1 MGCCASKNDDFYNEK
16 EDYDDEP
23 YSKEESA
30 TIVDP
35 EDYLHDDLKGVP
47 SLLNHP
53 HFLLLYVPSKEEE
66 KTKMRLVK
74 PSTDPIHRRRIMKR
88 VFTESGGDDNDVPL
102 PHYALSHLW
111 KTSKH
116 GDQWE
121 DIGLYVDDEYGSPVE
136 PVSMR
141 PEKRDTILALL
152 RDHPGSYWWIDVLC
166 ARTDTP
172 LDIMGDI
179 YAQCSRC
186 YAMIDCDDKTIPEI
200 RDYMDRIPDQESYW
214 SKRLK
219 RLKVDDPQYEYTFQ
233 QYKQAVDVL
242 DTFMER
248 DWWKRVWTW
257 QEMVLPRE
265 VIFLAETANQ
275 VSGTHMLDM
284 RLLARLEKN
293 LQTESFRIPGKPL
306 KRTGS
311 ARLLEMKRS
320 REAGEAFRDER
331 ISLWTL
337 NHLFKAFERSSR
349 RCMDPVDYVY
359 GVLGVLGFKIPRMAD
374 PQQVWHCFFTELD
387 NFLTDV
393 KRRSMIDQRDEMFA
407 AIGVNQDMKN
417 FDLQAATCMS
427 DVYTGLL
434 DIDMFT
440 VMF

>member
-1 MGCCASKNDDFYNEK
+1 MQSPCLFETSLTYNVISKKQDHETY
-16 EDYDDEP
+16 
-23 YSKEESA
+23 KEESA
-30 TIVDP
+30 TIVAP
-35 EDYLHDDLKGVP
+35 EDYEDDLKGVP
-47 SLLNHP
+47 TLLDDP
-53 HFLLLYVPSKEEE
+53 HFLLLYVPSKDE
-66 KTKMRLVK
+66 KNTKMKLVK
-74 PSTDPIHRRRIMKR
+74 PATDLYHRQRIMQR
-88 VFTESGGDDNDVPL
+88 VIPDDKTTAL

-111 KTSKH
+111 KTSKFGH
-116 GDQWE
+116 QWD
-121 DIGLYVDDEYGSPVE
+121 DIGHYVDDEDGNPVE

-152 RDHPGSYWWIDVLC
+152 ESHPDSYWWIDVLC

-179 YAQCSRC
+179 YACCSRC
-186 YAMIDCDDKTIPEI
+186 YAMIDCDASTIPQI
-200 RDYMDRIPDQESYW
+200 RDYMDRIPDQEGYW

-219 RLKVDDPQYEYTFQ
+219 RIQVNDPQYQPTLD

-242 DTFMER
+242 DTFMEC

-265 VIFLAETANQ
+265 VVFLAETAAHH
-275 VSGTHMLDM
+275 VSGNHMLDM
-284 RLLARLEKN
+284 RLLTRLENN

-311 ARLLEMKRS
+311 TRLMEMKRS

-349 RCMDPVDYVY
+349 QCMDPLDYVY
-359 GVLGVLGFKIPRMAD
+359 GVLGVLQFNIPRMAD
-374 PQQVWHCFFTELD
+374 PNQVWHCFFDELEH
-387 NFLTDV
+387 FITDV
-393 KRRSMIDQRDEMFA
+393 KRRSMIDQRDELFA
-407 AIGVNQDMKN
+407 AIGINQDRKD
-417 FDLQAATCMS
+417 FDLKSAQCMS
-427 DVYTGLL
+427 DVYKGLL